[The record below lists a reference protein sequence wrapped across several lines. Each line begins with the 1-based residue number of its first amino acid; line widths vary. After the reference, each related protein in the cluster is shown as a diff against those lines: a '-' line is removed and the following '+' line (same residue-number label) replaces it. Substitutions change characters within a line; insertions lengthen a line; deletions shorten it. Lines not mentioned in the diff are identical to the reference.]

1 MADLQA
7 RPVRRTAPPVYP
19 TKLEVQADPDLLRK
33 LPSGWCRHG
42 EIAGLAGLY
51 LAAQVGGCVEEKA
64 SPGRLTDDSPAIV
77 APVFEHGR
85 GRFSRGRFSGGCVVV
100 SAPVF
105 MAEDEALLIIQD
117 ELQAAGLE
125 PTDTRVK
132 WDSVQLDLTTVRW
145 QYNWL
150 TEQEEGRV
158 ISRSGPWIVDM
169 ADARNRV
176 FIEFID
182 ARDCAAIESEESN
195 STVWTSD
202 LQSAARTLADA
213 AQATGKG
220 AYFGAFYDPLPMLDI
235 RDGFYSPPDETPDS
249 ARQARAAAKQESE
262 RQLRSQVRDFVDWLN
277 AQGAI

>member
-19 TKLEVQADPDLLRK
+19 TKLDVQARPDLLRK
-33 LPSGWCRHG
+33 LPTGWCRHG

-51 LAAQVGGCVEEKA
+51 LAAQVGGCVDEKA
-64 SPGRLTDDSPAIV
+64 SPSGLTDDSPAIV
-77 APVFEHGR
+77 APIFEHGR
-85 GRFSRGRFSGGCVVV
+85 GRFSGGCLVV

-125 PTDTRVK
+125 PTDTGVK

-145 QYNWL
+145 AYNWL

-158 ISRSGPWIVDM
+158 IPRNGPWIVDM

-176 FIEFID
+176 FVEFID

-195 STVWTSD
+195 STVWTHD

-220 AYFGAFYDPLPMLDI
+220 AYFGAFYDPLPLVDI
-235 RDGFYSPPDETPDS
+235 RDRYHFVFSPDEMPDS
-249 ARQARAAAKQESE
+249 ARKALTAAREESE
-262 RQLRSQVRDFVDWLN
+262 SQLRSQVREFVDWLK